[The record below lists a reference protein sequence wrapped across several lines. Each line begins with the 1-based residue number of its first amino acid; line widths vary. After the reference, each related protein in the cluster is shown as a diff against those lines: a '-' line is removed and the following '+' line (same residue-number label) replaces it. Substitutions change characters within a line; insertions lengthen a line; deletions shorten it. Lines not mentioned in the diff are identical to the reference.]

1 MNELSTFWSAW
12 VTILTLGSIF
22 GSYWLLASVRKG
34 QKNNTDT
41 NATTGHVYD
50 GIEEYD
56 NPLPKW
62 WYWKYVILVI
72 FALGYLALYPGLGNF
87 KGLLGWT
94 QVKEYEREMEKAEA
108 EFGPMFAQF
117 ANTPIEELAQDDQAM
132 RIGQRLFSNNCAV
145 CHGSA
150 ATGSYGFPNLTDND
164 WLYGGTA
171 EAIKTT
177 VMNGRVAAMPAWG
190 VTLGE
195 KGVYQVS
202 QYVLSLSDLAKDT
215 EAVESG
221 KILFNTNCV
230 ACHGQEGKGSHLF
243 GAPNLTDNIWLYGGT
258 QEQIMQTV
266 RNGRNGKMPA
276 WNEILGEDKVH
287 IVSSY
292 VYSLSNQ

>member
-1 MNELSTFWSAW
+1 MNELSSFWSAW

-94 QVKEYEREMEKAEA
+94 QVKEYERAMEKAEA

-117 ANTPIEELAQDDQAM
+117 ANTPIEELAQNDQAM

-164 WLYGGTA
+164 WLYGGEA

-177 VMNGRVAAMPAWG
+177 IMNGRVAAMPAWG

-202 QYVLSLSDLAKDT
+202 QYVLSLSDRAEDM

-221 KILFNTNCV
+221 KALYNTNCV
-230 ACHGQEGKGSHLF
+230 ACHGQEAKGNHLF
-243 GAPNLTDNIWLYGGT
+243 GAPNLTDNIWLYGGS